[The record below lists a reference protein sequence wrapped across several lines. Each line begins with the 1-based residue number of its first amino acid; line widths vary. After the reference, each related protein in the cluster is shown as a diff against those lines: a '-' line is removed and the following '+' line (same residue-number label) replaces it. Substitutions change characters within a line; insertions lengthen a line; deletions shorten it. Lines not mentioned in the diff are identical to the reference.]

1 MKSLSNMK
9 PLKRLPL
16 LPQVLIAIVCG
27 IVFGQFLP
35 ESIARIFVT
44 FNSLFGNFLSF
55 AIPLIIIGL
64 VAPAICDMGKGA
76 GRLLLI
82 TVLIAYGSTLF
93 SGFLTFF
100 TCKMVYPSILPT
112 NVHFT
117 ALSNP
122 GELMLQPYITIS
134 MPPLMDVMTAL
145 LISFTVGLG
154 LAYIEGK
161 YLRHVCVEFKAVVE
175 RLIVKVIVPLLPYHI
190 FGLFLNMAMSGEVMD
205 VLDTFVRVIV
215 VMFALTIVVLLI
227 QFCIAGA
234 ICRRNPL
241 KALKTMF
248 PAYMTAVGTSSS
260 VATIPVTLAQTLK
273 NGVREEVASFTVPL
287 CATIHLAGSI
297 LQLVACA
304 MALVMMCGQDILLVD
319 YFPFILVLGVIMIA
333 APGVPGGAVMAS
345 LGVFQT
351 MLGFDETFQALMI
364 ALYIAVDSFGTACNV
379 TGDGAVALVIDKL
392 AKK

>member
-1 MKSLSNMK
+1 M
-9 PLKRLPL
+9 P
-16 LPQVLIAIVCG
+16 
-27 IVFGQFLP
+27 
-35 ESIARIFVT
+35 
-44 FNSLFGNFLSF
+44 
-55 AIPLIIIGL
+55 
-64 VAPAICDMGKGA
+64 
-76 GRLLLI
+76 
-82 TVLIAYGSTLF
+82 
-93 SGFLTFF
+93 
-100 TCKMVYPSILPT
+100 
-112 NVHFT
+112 FT

-175 RLIVKVIVPLLPYHI
+175 RLIIKVIVPLLPYHI

>member
-1 MKSLSNMK
+1 MK

-35 ESIARIFVT
+35 ESVARIFVT